1 MVPIEEQVW
10 RTETVSIDA
19 FLAELWTQLR
29 QAEALEPSEAPEGI
43 GELAGARG
51 TVAYAVRREADFAA
65 LRWHEGARA
74 HEAFYLR
81 PTDGAV
87 RLGWRRVGPP
97 AGSDDEVARVALARW
112 PGVQPVS
119 LTTGAPSFT
128 ELVAVLASAG
138 GVTLDDTALRSAH
151 EACEAQLQYYRAL
164 AGEHADAAR
173 QVRAQLR
180 ALALAPARASSAE
193 TPPASVD
200 EPPEDLSGLAAWA
213 QANASRITVL
223 SRALKAAKR
232 SRYLQPMHVYQALEF
247 LAGPYREH
255 RCGRLG
261 LREFEAAL
269 AASGLR
275 LAGSVGESVAGMQ
288 GTEYFVHHEGRRCFL
303 DLHLTR
309 GGGRDERYCL
319 RVYFFWNE
327 PAQKAVVG
335 WLPSHLSNSLS

>member
-10 RTETVSIDA
+10 HAEAVSIET
-19 FLAELWTQLR
+19 FLTELWTQLR
-29 QAEALEPSEAPEGI
+29 RAESLEPSEAPEGI
-43 GELAGARG
+43 GELAGERG

-65 LRWHEGARA
+65 LRWHEGPRT

-81 PTDGAV
+81 PADGAV
-87 RLGWRRVGPP
+87 RIGWRCVG
-97 AGSDDEVARVALARW
+97 AQSGSSDEAAHAALARW
-112 PGVQPVS
+112 PGTHPVS
-119 LTTGAPSFT
+119 PARGAPSFT

-138 GVTLDDTALRSAH
+138 RATLDDTVLRSAH

-164 AGEHADAAR
+164 AGEQADAAR
-173 QVRAQLR
+173 QARAQLR
-180 ALALAPARASSAE
+180 ALAQASARTSSPEAPATAA
-193 TPPASVD
+193 D
-200 EPPEDLSGLAAWA
+200 EPPEDLSGLAAWT
-213 QANASRITVL
+213 QANASRVTVL

-232 SRYLQPMHVYQALEF
+232 SRYLQPAHVYQALEF

-288 GTEYFVHHEGRRCFL
+288 GTEYFVHHEGHRCFL

-327 PAQKAVVG
+327 TTQKAVVG